1 MSFTFSSL
9 FEPKNC
15 ATIIPI
21 PTDKPATKEKNKKLS
36 EFVVPIAPNALGP
49 TKFPTIMEST
59 MLYNCWNMFPIN
71 KGTANCKSNFQ
82 GVPFVMSFKNLFSFD
97 IIFLIL

>member
-49 TKFPTIMEST
+49 TKFQQLWNPPCYTIAGI
-59 MLYNCWNMFPIN
+59 CFR
-71 KGTANCKSNFQ
+71 
-82 GVPFVMSFKNLFSFD
+82 
-97 IIFLIL
+97 